1 MFVFVLNDH
10 LSDMAWVTGFCQQH
24 FRVCPTTTISVV
36 VGHTFTCIVHVPG
49 FCFTLQEGSP
59 IRKASVSGCAD
70 SSSCND
76 VPT

>member
-24 FRVCPTTTISVV
+24 FRAAHDTISVV
-36 VGHTFTCIVHVPG
+36 VGHMFTCLVHVPG

-59 IRKASVSGCAD
+59 IRKASVSGC
-70 SSSCND
+70 
-76 VPT
+76 VEFIILQ